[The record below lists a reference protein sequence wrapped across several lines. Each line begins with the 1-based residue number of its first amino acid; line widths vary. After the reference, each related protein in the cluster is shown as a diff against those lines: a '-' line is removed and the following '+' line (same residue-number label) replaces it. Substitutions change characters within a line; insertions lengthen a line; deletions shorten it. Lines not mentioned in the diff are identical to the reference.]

1 MPEMTF
7 TVRWPEGAP
16 VGYYSPSLVMH
27 DFLTAGTRYSVGDFV
42 HRSVTALDHA
52 TERVRAKF
60 GFACTS
66 AQASAEQIRCD
77 ARAFPSDAL
86 VEVVAME
93 PALPEQ
99 LSAKASS

>member
-16 VGYYSPSLVMH
+16 VGYYSPSLVVH
-27 DFLTAGTRYSVGDFV
+27 DFLTAGTQYTVGDFV

-66 AQASAEQIRCD
+66 ARATAEQIRCT
-77 ARAFPSDAL
+77 AEAFPADAM
-86 VEVVAME
+86 VEVVALE
-93 PALPEQ
+93 PPLPEKV
-99 LSAKASS
+99 LP